1 MTPVILHKAKAVT
14 ANYKL
19 EQMLESGCTCGP
31 LCSLKT
37 FNVHGFQQCL
47 HLVGNTDAE
56 K

>member
-1 MTPVILHKAKAVT
+1 MIPVILYKAKAVT

-19 EQMLESGCTCGP
+19 EQMLESGCTRGP

-37 FNVHGFQQCL
+37 FIVHGFQQCL
-47 HLVGNTDAE
+47 HLNGHTDTE